1 MKIGI
6 MTFWWSEDNYGQ
18 LLQCYALQKYL
29 RDNGHDAYLIR
40 YDPRNDYGKT
50 KLYIKLLKALS
61 PIKLYKHFRFKFNHH
76 KSITEQQLN
85 PRYFDRFR
93 NTYIKQSEKLYT
105 SYNQLKEDPPDADVY
120 IVGSDQVWNFFNQP
134 VNKCKNLIHAYF
146 LDFGNKEAKRM
157 SYAASWSINNLNKDI
172 SEEIRPLLHEFDY
185 VSVRE
190 KSGLQLCDEL
200 GVKAEWV
207 PDPTLLVKPDIY
219 RSLYKNDNFMLKS
232 KPYLFLYLLGNN
244 TEYSINNI
252 FSWAKNK
259 NIDIVYVTGN
269 SNIDTYSKVYA
280 SIPQW
285 LFLLD
290 NADYVIT
297 NSFHCCVFSSL
308 FNRQFA
314 AFPVKGSIEGMNTR
328 LESLWELLEIPPR
341 VIKSNDFSI
350 LDIKYTPKFPIKF
363 CFLNQ
368 F

>member
-1 MKIGI
+1 
-6 MTFWWSEDNYGQ
+6 
-18 LLQCYALQKYL
+18 
-29 RDNGHDAYLIR
+29 
-40 YDPRNDYGKT
+40 
-50 KLYIKLLKALS
+50 
-61 PIKLYKHFRFKFNHH
+61 
-76 KSITEQQLN
+76 
-85 PRYFDRFR
+85 
-93 NTYIKQSEKLYT
+93 
-105 SYNQLKEDPPDADVY
+105 
-120 IVGSDQVWNFFNQP
+120 
-134 VNKCKNLIHAYF
+134 
-146 LDFGNKEAKRM
+146 M
-157 SYAASWSINNLNKDI
+157 SYAASWSTNSLNKDI
-172 SEEIRPLLHEFDY
+172 SDEIKPLIQKFNY

-207 PDPTLLVKPDIY
+207 PDPTLLLKPDIY

-244 TEYSINNI
+244 TEYSITNV

-269 SNIDTYSKVYA
+269 SNIDTYNKVYA
-280 SIPQW
+280 SIPEW

-350 LDIKYTPKFPIKF
+350 LEKKYRKIDIQQINKK
-363 CFLNQ
+363 LN
-368 F
+368 FTDYLHKKS